1 MKSTRSASRRLLA
14 CSLAGLGL
22 FVSSGCS
29 LSPRTHHPSDHV
41 FSTTT
46 PQMLE
51 HQASG
56 KPIPVRA
63 EYPDEPTTVQANPA
77 ATAET
82 QFDPGSSADSTGVV
96 RMSRQSGSA
105 TSRSSVSDQNIS
117 VPDQNIKVMSSDAV
131 VQRNEFQFVS
141 YQVQPHLNT
150 IQSQGPQFC
159 PAEPRLECDPNGRP
173 LYRMETVAA
182 SPLADLFPDEYVFDG
197 GDRNAPVAMHS
208 VQRSGLDTEDTV
220 AAFTD
225 HTGAARTEASNR
237 VAVYAPRFGS
247 IRTVTQL
254 QADTKVDRAA
264 GAKDNIAVGNLK
276 TGRAAQENVHDTVL
290 YGLEKRDR
298 LDGMKGST
306 PPMQSLRTD
315 VANQNRKVDEGH
327 EGRSYSG
334 SDTFNRNDGIII
346 AQQMQNAIVWTRDS
360 FPVIIGSTSNA
371 SEISATFKAQQT
383 VGVEDNRRTTGNIHI
398 VKLADRDEAQ
408 SGEIITFTIRFTNT
422 GDFDVYD
429 VRIVD
434 NLTPRLEYVSG
445 TAQIDAAHPGEVS
458 IEPNGEGSSIL
469 TFTLDKPLKGHESGT
484 MTFEARVR

>member
-1 MKSTRSASRRLLA
+1 
-14 CSLAGLGL
+14 
-22 FVSSGCS
+22 
-29 LSPRTHHPSDHV
+29 
-41 FSTTT
+41 
-46 PQMLE
+46 MLE

-56 KPIPVRA
+56 KPIPVQA
-63 EYPDEPTTVQANPA
+63 EYPDEPTTVQATPA

-82 QFDPGSSADSTGVV
+82 HADPGSSADSAGVV
-96 RMSRQSGSA
+96 RMSRQSGPAS
-105 TSRSSVSDQNIS
+105 SRSFGRDHGM
-117 VPDQNIKVMSSDAV
+117 KVMSSEGMP
-131 VQRNEFQFVS
+131 QRGEFQFVS
-141 YQVQPHLNT
+141 YQVQPHQNT
-150 IQSQGPQFC
+150 NQNEGPQFC
-159 PAEPRLECDPNGRP
+159 PAEPRLECNPNGTP

-182 SPLADLFPDEYVFDG
+182 SPLADLYPDEYVFDG

-208 VQRSGLDTEDTV
+208 SQRSGLDTEDTV

-225 HTGAARTEASNR
+225 HTGTARTEASNR

-276 TGRAAQENVHDTVL
+276 TGKAAQENVHDTVL
-290 YGLEKRDR
+290 YGMEKRDR

-327 EGRSYSG
+327 EGRAISG

-346 AQQMQNAIVWTRDS
+346 SQQMQNAIVWTRDD
-360 FPVIIGSTSNA
+360 FPVITASTSNA
-371 SEISATFKAQQT
+371 SEISAKFKVQQT

-434 NLTPRLEYVSG
+434 NLTPRLEYVPG

-469 TFTLDKPLKGHESGT
+469 TFTLDQPLKGHASGT
-484 MTFEARVR
+484 MTFEARVK

>member
-1 MKSTRSASRRLLA
+1 MKSTRSVSRRMPTFSMA
-14 CSLAGLGL
+14 GFRIAGLGL
-22 FVSSGCS
+22 LLSTGCS
-29 LSPRTHHPSDHV
+29 LAPKAHHPPDHV

-46 PQMLE
+46 PQMME
-51 HQASG
+51 QEASG
-56 KPIPVRA
+56 KPVPVRA
-63 EYPDEPTTVQANPA
+63 EYPDEPTTVQSNSSAAASGNQDPA
-77 ATAET
+77 
-82 QFDPGSSADSTGVV
+82 SSADSVGVV
-96 RMSRQSGSA
+96 RMSRQTGPAPLDNSG
-105 TSRSSVSDQNIS
+105 RHQGIQVISSESIS
-117 VPDQNIKVMSSDAV
+117 Q
-131 VQRNEFQFVS
+131 QNEFQFAS
-141 YQVQPHLNT
+141 YQVQPLDNA
-150 IQSQGPQFC
+150 IDGQSSQLC
-159 PAEPRLECDPNGRP
+159 PPEPRLECDPNGRP

-197 GDRNAPVAMHS
+197 GDRNSKAAMHA
-208 VQRSGLDTEDTV
+208 VRRSGLDTEDTV

-254 QADTKVDRAA
+254 QSDTKVDRAA

-276 TGRAAQENVHDTVL
+276 TGNAAQESVHDTVL
-290 YGLEKRDR
+290 YGLQKRDR

-327 EGRSYSG
+327 EGRAYSG

-346 AQQMQNAIVWTRDS
+346 AQQMQNAIVWTRDD
-360 FPVIIGSTSNA
+360 FPVITASTSNA
-371 SEISATFKAQQT
+371 SEISARFKVQQT
-383 VGVEDNRRTTGNIHI
+383 VGIEDNRKTTGNIQI

-408 SGEIITFTIRFTNT
+408 SGDIVTFTIRFTNT
-422 GDFDVYD
+422 GDFDVYE

-445 TAQIDAAHPGEVS
+445 TARIDADHPGEVS

-469 TFTLDKPLKGHESGT
+469 TFTLDQPLKGHESGT
-484 MTFEARVR
+484 MTFEARVK